1 MYADD
6 NNEGDRNGRQATL
19 AAIVFEI
26 TRYSVRNV
34 RDVPRAQ
41 RTETRRVPL
50 GHSELEGPLMQTTFR
65 LLPRREVESMT
76 GLSRTSIYRLMRL
89 GQFPEPVRV
98 GPKAVRWSEEELV
111 SWLASRPKAT
121 GQAAA

>member
-1 MYADD
+1 
-6 NNEGDRNGRQATL
+6 
-19 AAIVFEI
+19 
-26 TRYSVRNV
+26 
-34 RDVPRAQ
+34 
-41 RTETRRVPL
+41 
-50 GHSELEGPLMQTTFR
+50 MQTTFR

-89 GQFPEPVRV
+89 GRFPEPVRV
-98 GPKAVRWSEEELV
+98 GPKAVRWNEEELV